1 MMQEDQSQKELKDR
15 LRRHHWIP
23 KYEIEF
29 GLQVVERHPHTGE
42 VILAV
47 CGLCKSFG
55 REVRDKDDEVVSP
68 SAGGQRKRRRGLT
81 TTKYFRSFR
90 VDNIRSHLSGAHPVR
105 WQEYQVLA
113 KNEELRR
120 NYLAQSNVSMGLMTS
135 LPMNMMGLPTGMDDA
150 GDLDSETQ
158 LAMHAI
164 VQQSSSSTAQRSS
177 AASTPSKRS
186 MPASMSYGKARP
198 PPLLDPKTVE
208 LQRYQLD
215 WERLEFERMRFQK
228 ELQMREWDE
237 KQAERKMKHE
247 KEMREKD
254 RELELE
260 KAKIEQEKFNKLVE
274 CLNRALGHNSVVASG
289 VTNAIV

>member
-1 MMQEDQSQKELKDR
+1 MQDDSVQGQKELKDR

-23 KYEIEF
+23 KYEVEF

-55 REVRDKDDEVVSP
+55 REVREKEEEDISP
-68 SAGGQRKRRRGLT
+68 SAGQRKRRRGLT

-113 KNEELRR
+113 KNEDLRR
-120 NYLAQSNVSMGLMTS
+120 NYLAQSNVNMGLMTS
-135 LPMNMMGLPTGMDDA
+135 LPMNMMGLPAGMDDS

-158 LAMHAI
+158 LAMNAI
-164 VQQSSSSTAQRSS
+164 VQQSTRQ
-177 AASTPSKRS
+177 STPSKRNSSLPSS
-186 MPASMSYGKARP
+186 MGGKRP
-198 PPLLDPKTVE
+198 PPLDPKTVE
-208 LQRYQLD
+208 LQKYQLD

-228 ELQMREWDE
+228 ELQMKEIEE
-237 KQAERKMKHE
+237 KQAERKLRHE

-260 KAKIEQEKFNKLVE
+260 KAKIEQEKFNKLVD
-274 CLNRALGHNSVVASG
+274 CLNRALGHSPVSA